1 MYCGKGGINLALKG
15 KKSTTIKFKKRPFR
29 KDWALYLLFLPAFIY
44 IFLIKLLPLPGI
56 AIAFKDFNIFEGFFA
71 SKWVGFEHF
80 RALFT
85 QPRFLKVLANTL
97 EISFLKIIILF
108 PLPIILAIMLNE
120 MRNRHYKKAVQTLI
134 YLPHFL
140 SFVIIHGLFT
150 NFLST
155 QGGMVNELLQVI
167 GIGPINFYSNSWFR
181 FVILLTEGFKEVGWG
196 TIVYLAA
203 LAGVDPQLYEAAEVD
218 GAGKFRQMISI
229 TLPSIIPIIALMLT
243 LRVGN
248 ILDAG
253 TEQILV
259 MYNSSV
265 YDTADIIGT
274 LVYREGIG
282 NAQYGFATAVG
293 LFNSIASFILI
304 MAANTFSSKVFKRG
318 LW

>member
-1 MYCGKGGINLALKG
+1 MTFKG
-15 KKSTTIKFKKRPFR
+15 KKSTTINLKKRPFR
-29 KDWALYLLFLPAFIY
+29 KDWTLYLLFLPAFIY
-44 IFLIKLLPLPGI
+44 ILLFKLFPLPGI

-71 SKWVGFEHF
+71 SEWVGLDHF
-80 RALFT
+80 KALFT
-85 QPRFLKVLANTL
+85 QPRFLKVLSNTL
-97 EISFLKIIILF
+97 EISFLKILILF

-120 MRNRHYKKAVQTLI
+120 MRNRHYKKTVQTLI

-155 QGGMVNELLQVI
+155 QGGMVNELLQAI

-218 GAGKFRQMISI
+218 GAGKLRQMISI

-304 MAANTFSSKVFKRG
+304 MTANTFSSKVFKRG

>member
-1 MYCGKGGINLALKG
+1 MCCGKGGINLEIKK
-15 KKSTTIKFKKRPFR
+15 KKSNTIKSKKRSFR
-29 KDWALYLLFLPAFIY
+29 KDWTLYLLFLPALIY
-44 IFLIKLLPLPGI
+44 IVLIKLLPLPGI

-71 SKWVGFEHF
+71 SEWVGLEHF

-85 QPRFLKVLANTL
+85 QPRFLKVLINTL
-97 EISFLKIIILF
+97 EISFLKLLILF
-108 PLPIILAIMLNE
+108 PMPIILAIMLNE
-120 MRNRHYKKAVQTLI
+120 MRSPRYKKTVQTLI

-140 SFVIIHGLFT
+140 SFVIIHGLFV

-155 QGGMVNELLQVI
+155 QGGLVNELLQAI

-229 TLPSIIPIIALMLT
+229 TLPSIVPIIALMLT

-265 YDTADIIGT
+265 YETADIIGT
-274 LVYREGIG
+274 LVYREGLG

-304 MAANTFSSKVFKRG
+304 MVANTFSSKVFKRG

>member
-1 MYCGKGGINLALKG
+1 MYCGKGGINLALNR
-15 KKSTTIKFKKRPFR
+15 KKSTTIKSKKRPFH
-29 KDWALYLLFLPAFIY
+29 KDWALYLLFLPALIY
-44 IFLIKLLPLPGI
+44 IVLIKLLPLPGI
-56 AIAFKDFNIFEGFFA
+56 AIAFKDFNIFEGFAA
-71 SKWVGFEHF
+71 SEWVGFEHF
-80 RALFT
+80 KALFT
-85 QPRFLKVLANTL
+85 QPRFIKVLFNTL
-97 EISFLKIIILF
+97 EISFLKLIILF
-108 PLPIILAIMLNE
+108 PMPIILAIMLNE
-120 MRNRHYKKAVQTLI
+120 MRSRRYKKTVQTLI

-140 SFVIIHGLFT
+140 SFVIIHGLFM

-155 QGGMVNELLQVI
+155 QGGLVNELLQAI
-167 GIGPINFYSNSWFR
+167 GIGPINFYSNTWFR
-181 FVILLTEGFKEVGWG
+181 FVILLTEGFKEIGWG

-229 TLPSIIPIIALMLT
+229 TLPSIVPIIALMLT

-265 YDTADIIGT
+265 YETADIIGT
-274 LVYREGIG
+274 LVYREGLG

-304 MAANTFSSKVFKRG
+304 MVANTFSSKVFKRG